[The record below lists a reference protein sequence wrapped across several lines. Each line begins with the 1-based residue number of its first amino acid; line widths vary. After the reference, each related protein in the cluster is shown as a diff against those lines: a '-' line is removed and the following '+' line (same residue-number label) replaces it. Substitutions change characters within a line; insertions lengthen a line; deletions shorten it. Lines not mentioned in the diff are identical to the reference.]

1 MQPTVEVEPDLFDCP
16 ESPEDFLGTI
26 SNQSAETETFGPAN
40 YRADSELS
48 LAVVA
53 IPEVGDQIGS
63 VVLQEKL
70 GQGVSCIVFRGWD
83 EDEQQDVAA
92 KIVNWNNVYDRL
104 AARKQLRTEAA
115 ALARV
120 NHPRVIRFLDFG
132 VDARFPYL
140 LTEYFDG
147 RPMGD
152 LIREGG
158 GLPTDW
164 AVFLLSQIVDA
175 LGAVWKAGLVHR
187 DIKPDNVMVG
197 ADGVAKLIDFGLA
210 TVPALNAAEGKK
222 PEMAGTAAY
231 LAPEQAK
238 DAALVDRRAD
248 IYSLGV
254 TFYEVLTGQLPFDGK
269 NGVQMI
275 YHHLNTIPMP
285 PIHINPAI
293 PEVVSDLCAWMLAKN
308 PDERPQSYEDLRQA
322 FDAIAGCE

>member
-1 MQPTVEVEPDLFDCP
+1 MEPTVEEEPDLFEC
-16 ESPEDFLGTI
+16 PEDFLGTI
-26 SNQSAETETFGPAN
+26 ANQSGETETFSPAN

-70 GQGVSCIVFRGWD
+70 GQGVSCFVFRGWD
-83 EDEQQDVAA
+83 EEQNISVAA
-92 KIVNWNNVYDRL
+92 KIINWNNVYDRV

-120 NHPRVIRFLDFG
+120 NHSRVIRFLDFG
-132 VDARFPYL
+132 MDARFPYL

-152 LIREGG
+152 LIRQGG
-158 GLPTDW
+158 SLPTDW

-210 TVPALNAAEGKK
+210 TVPALNLADGKK

-254 TFYEVLTGQLPFDGK
+254 TFYEVLTGHLPFDGK

-275 YHHLNTIPMP
+275 YHHLNTMPAP

-293 PEVVSDLCAWMLAKN
+293 PEVVSDLCVWMLAKN
-308 PDERPQSYEDLRQA
+308 PNERPQSYEDLRQA
-322 FDAIAGCE
+322 FDAIVGCEVN